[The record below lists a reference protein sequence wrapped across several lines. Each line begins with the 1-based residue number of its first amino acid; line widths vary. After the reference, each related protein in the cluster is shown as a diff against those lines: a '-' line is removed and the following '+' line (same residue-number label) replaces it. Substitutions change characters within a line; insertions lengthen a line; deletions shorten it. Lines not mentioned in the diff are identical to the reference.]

1 MIISPIS
8 YGLNIFECYEN
19 GKPVTYDRAELIHKW
34 EVENLPKDF
43 VLSIEKIRDMYNNST
58 KRRRK
63 ERLKKKK

>member
-19 GKPVTYDRAELIHKW
+19 GKLVTYDRAELIHKW